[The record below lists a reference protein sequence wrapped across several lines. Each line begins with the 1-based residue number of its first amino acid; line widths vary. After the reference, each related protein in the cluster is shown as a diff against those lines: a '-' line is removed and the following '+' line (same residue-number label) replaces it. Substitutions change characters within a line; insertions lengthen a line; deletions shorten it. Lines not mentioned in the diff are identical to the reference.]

1 MIMGKFKIAFIVA
14 VVLAVSPWKG
24 LAQTMS
30 VVEEN
35 YNRLTNEWLEI
46 SGQLKSYKGL
56 SEYCQ
61 DAALKSH
68 TGYVLGTIHR
78 YDSVLLAQIN
88 DPSSNLRSKDAGKIL
103 KEIEAFER
111 KHSMQDF
118 NAMFVENCADW
129 RKLER
134 TKSRTYSA
142 SGVHSYDSQVLN
154 LEMILYRYLNRIDK
168 KLISLEDHLDF
179 IHPHHAK
186 SLDLVLLTQKQ
197 SKVSHE

>member
-1 MIMGKFKIAFIVA
+1 MKKLKIVIA
-14 VVLAVSPWKG
+14 VVVVLGVSPWKG

-30 VVEEN
+30 MVEAN
-35 YNRLTNEWLEI
+35 YNRLTNEWLKI
-46 SGQLKSYKGL
+46 SGQLKSYEGL

-61 DAALKSH
+61 NADFKSY

-88 DPSSNLRSKDAGKIL
+88 HPSSNLRSKEAQKIT
-103 KEIEAFER
+103 KEIAAFER
-111 KHSMQDF
+111 KHSMRDF
-118 NAMFVENCADW
+118 NNVFAENCTDW
-129 RKLER
+129 RKMES

-142 SGVHSYDSQVLN
+142 SGVHSFDSQVLN

-179 IHPHHAK
+179 IQPHHAGT
-186 SLDLVLLTQKQ
+186 LDLVLLSEQ
-197 SKVSHE
+197 